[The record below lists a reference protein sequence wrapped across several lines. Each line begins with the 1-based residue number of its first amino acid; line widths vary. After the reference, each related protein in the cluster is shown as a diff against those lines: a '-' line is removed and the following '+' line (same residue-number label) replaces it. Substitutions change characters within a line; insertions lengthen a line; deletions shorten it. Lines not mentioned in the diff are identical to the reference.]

1 MSMATPL
8 YPPRLRR
15 GGGRRPP
22 GWSSNRE
29 LPRNHRQNS
38 FEILDDFTILESD
51 QPDSGPFKEPRAD
64 GIAVLRSF
72 MVVSRA
78 VQFHCESFSGT
89 VEVQNIGPDA
99 VLTSEFSAP
108 QTALFEMVPQARF
121 RDGESSTKF
130 PAARLQARNI
140 MNKSH
145 ARSTLGRGES

>member
-1 MSMATPL
+1 M
-8 YPPRLRR
+8 RR

-22 GWSSNRE
+22 GWSSNPE
-29 LPRNHRQNS
+29 LPRNHYQNT

-51 QPDSGPFKEPRAD
+51 QPDSGALKEPRAD

-78 VQFHCESFSGT
+78 VQLHSESFSGT

-99 VLTSEFSAP
+99 VLTSEFPAP
-108 QTALFEMVPQARF
+108 KTPVLEMAPQARF
-121 RDGESSTKF
+121 RDCESSAKF
-130 PAARLQARNI
+130 PAARLQSRNI

-145 ARSTLGRGES
+145 ARSTPVRDES